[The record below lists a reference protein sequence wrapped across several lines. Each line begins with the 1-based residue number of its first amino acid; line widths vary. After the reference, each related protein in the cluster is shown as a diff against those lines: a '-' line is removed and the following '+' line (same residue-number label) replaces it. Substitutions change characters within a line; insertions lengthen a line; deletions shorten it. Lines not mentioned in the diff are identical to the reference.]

1 MANALDFLAGHE
13 NAGAPP
19 RGDAAKRASSTTTD
33 AAAAAAIGLAA
44 ATQPQARD
52 ATAAAATAA
61 AVAAVGMCQQGGC
74 VDVVTAA
81 DVFIYT
87 GDLGLALSGCHR
99 CVCVQWQASTASTS
113 ELFCFF

>member
-33 AAAAAAIGLAA
+33 AAAAAAIGVAA

-52 ATAAAATAA
+52 ATAAATAA